1 MATLMEECETLREEN
16 RQLRQQLGLIGPT
29 EKLVRC
35 RDVFGLTRGQAEM
48 LMALVRSGRTMSAE
62 QLLDAAPSRDV
73 VDERTAGLVHVQ
85 MVRVRRA
92 LRPHGIAIDSIRG
105 LGFRLDEA
113 NRARVRELLQADA
126 TSTLRE
132 AS

>member
-29 EKLVRC
+29 EELVRC

-48 LMALVRSGRTMSAE
+48 LMALVRTGRAMTFE
-62 QLLDAAPSRDV
+62 QILEAMTPRDRAAVRD
-73 VDERTAGLVHVQ
+73 DNLIKVQ
-85 MVRVRRA
+85 MSRLRKA

-113 NRARVRELLQADA
+113 NRARVRELLQTDA